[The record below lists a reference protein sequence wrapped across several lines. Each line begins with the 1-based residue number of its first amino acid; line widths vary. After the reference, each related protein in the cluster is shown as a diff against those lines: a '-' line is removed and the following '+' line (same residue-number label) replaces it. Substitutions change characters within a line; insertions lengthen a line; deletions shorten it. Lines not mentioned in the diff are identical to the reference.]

1 MMKLLESRH
10 QEQQVILP
18 SMELLH
24 FHYYAQSRSYT
35 ESMSAKVYV
44 PGLGEVEFKDNCLS
58 DSTKKAIEADCISAM
73 QRKIGL

>member
-1 MMKLLESRH
+1 MKLLESRY

-18 SMELLH
+18 AIELLNL
-24 FHYYAQSRSYT
+24 HYYAQSRSYT

-44 PGLGEVEFKDNCLS
+44 PGLGGVEFKDNCLS
-58 DSTKKAIEADCISAM
+58 PSTKKAIESDCISAM